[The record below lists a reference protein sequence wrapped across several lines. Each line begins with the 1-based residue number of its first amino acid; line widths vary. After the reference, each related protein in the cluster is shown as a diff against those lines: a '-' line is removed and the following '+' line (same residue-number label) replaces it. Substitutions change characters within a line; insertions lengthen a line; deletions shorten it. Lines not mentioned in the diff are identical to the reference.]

1 MFSKEICKFVS
12 SDLFLNFSKD
22 ILTPSIPSLHFLMIY
37 ISTILK
43 CIFRK
48 VITVNDSQRP
58 ERIITRVMVAQV
70 QQQVK
75 NTPVLWLLV
84 LHIWGEFEIRESWR
98 RNTRATG
105 GTAKWQIRFCA
116 TRRLSILNQRARCKH
131 NCHINFVIV
140 WKDQTRRGGRRPA
153 QLL

>member
-1 MFSKEICKFVS
+1 MFSKEICKFVG

-75 NTPVLWLLV
+75 NTPVL
-84 LHIWGEFEIRESWR
+84 
-98 RNTRATG
+98 
-105 GTAKWQIRFCA
+105 
-116 TRRLSILNQRARCKH
+116 
-131 NCHINFVIV
+131 
-140 WKDQTRRGGRRPA
+140 
-153 QLL
+153 

>member
-1 MFSKEICKFVS
+1 MFSKEICKFVG

-22 ILTPSIPSLHFLMIY
+22 ILTPSIRSLHFLMIY

-75 NTPVLWLLV
+75 NTPVL
-84 LHIWGEFEIRESWR
+84 
-98 RNTRATG
+98 
-105 GTAKWQIRFCA
+105 
-116 TRRLSILNQRARCKH
+116 
-131 NCHINFVIV
+131 
-140 WKDQTRRGGRRPA
+140 
-153 QLL
+153 